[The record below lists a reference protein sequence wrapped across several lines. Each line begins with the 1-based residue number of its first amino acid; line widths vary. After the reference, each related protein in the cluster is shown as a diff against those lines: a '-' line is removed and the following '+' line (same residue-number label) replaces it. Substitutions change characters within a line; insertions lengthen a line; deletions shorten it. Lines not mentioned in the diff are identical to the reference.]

1 MNADEIVSHPALF
14 PVIQRQSRA
23 FLQVSEEHPRLA
35 AVFATHQRWLMA
47 MVAVALYF
55 RSNPGGSPTGT
66 STARFFEVIDY
77 HSVASKN
84 TASAFVKEM
93 LNYGFASY
101 GSDIEDKRTVTF
113 HPTALSVDAI
123 GVWLTI
129 GLTTL
134 DSLDGKTRL
143 ATFQAAPDGARRLL
157 PLISDGLLKSR
168 AVREP
173 KNTFS
178 LFSWLNEGGIVI
190 ERLITGM
197 RKADIKAARISTDIT
212 SVTNLG
218 MWLTLSR
225 AHLARKLRE
234 AEDAGSLGWH
244 GQKNHSVMWVSQ
256 GFLQDYMAAQ
266 AVKLA
271 IIDASFAMCFGVEAE
286 KSPIVD
292 SSSAMPDAA
301 NGKGPNIP
309 AAAPT
314 GNSALPA
321 ILR

>member
-1 MNADEIVSHPALF
+1 MNADEIVDHPALF

-66 STARFFEVIDY
+66 STARFFEVIDH

-84 TASAFVKEM
+84 TASSFIKEM

-101 GSDIEDKRTVTF
+101 GSDIEDKRTLTF

-134 DSLDGKTRL
+134 DGLDGKNRL

-157 PLISDGLLKSR
+157 PVISDGLLKSR

-173 KNTFS
+173 KNSFS
-178 LFSWLNEGGIVI
+178 LFAWLNEGGIVI

-197 RKADIKAARISTDIT
+197 RKADIKAERISTDIT

-225 AHLARKLRE
+225 AHLARKVRE

-256 GFLQDYMAAQ
+256 GFLQDYLMAQ

-271 IIDASFAMCFGVEAE
+271 IIDASFAACFDAEVQMGPVIYSSPNAAEATKDGE
-286 KSPIVD
+286 
-292 SSSAMPDAA
+292 
-301 NGKGPNIP
+301 PNIP
-309 AAAPT
+309 AAPSSLST
-314 GNSALPA
+314 STI